1 MDKQRYDQRVR
12 VFVEVRGGEA
22 DWELAGE
29 RFAAHGWPV
38 REAAPAGE
46 GPLGEAVE
54 ARPDSR
60 VYEIEVRLPGI
71 AKGADL
77 GAARR
82 VAKALRA
89 ARVEGYVRRAD
100 VLHRD
105 REMPSYWRAVDT
117 RSRPRPAGAGPGR
130 LLYRAGLAL
139 GLADG
144 RTLVHAEGRQ
154 ALRLARAGLGA
165 EALVTGV
172 RPLDGRWREPRGR
185 LPEELLERR
194 LWGLFLWALA
204 TAGAL
209 PFLEGRTGWPR
220 GFWLVVL
227 GAGFFG
233 TLRAGAQ
240 LLPRNPVGGGLTGAL
255 MLAACVLTVGGG
267 PGGEPASRA
276 QVAIVAVVVLVV
288 VGLGML
294 VRQWSWGEWVAW
306 AVPLAVTLAVST
318 LAAAGSLLHA
328 FYADGFG
335 LTPGDLD
342 VPPVWKALAAVKLLT
357 LTSLALVP
365 PALWGL
371 ARHRHHFYATPGESF
386 NFLLWPLMILL
397 LVAAVGQL
405 VLETAEEAV
414 DRTTSAAERGT
425 DPPPFFGVHPEWTC
439 VEPVIPVGRLPVEG
453 PPLDPARPYLSFGV
467 AGGNAVLWDA
477 EAGEAVKVPASKVR
491 LVPAEG
497 AEQVCR
503 GV

>member
-185 LPEELLERR
+185 LSEEVRERR
-194 LWGLFLWALA
+194 ALA
-204 TAGAL
+204 LGIWATTTASAL
-209 PFLEGRTGWPR
+209 PFALSATGWP
-220 GFWLVVL
+220 FVLWAVVL
-227 GAGFFG
+227 MAGAIG
-233 TLRAGAQ
+233 TLLVGARLSSRGWAAGVA
-240 LLPRNPVGGGLTGAL
+240 RSGA
-255 MLAACVLTVGGG
+255 VLGCFFL
-267 PGGEPASRA
+267 
-276 QVAIVAVVVLVV
+276 LVV
-288 VGLGML
+288 VVGYEAADRSRGLGAPVILLIAAGLWLL

-306 AVPLAVTLAVST
+306 GVPLGATFAVSSFV
-318 LAAAGSLLHA
+318 AAGSVLHA
-328 FYADGFG
+328 LYAVGFD
-335 LTPGDLD
+335 LSPDDLD
-342 VPPVWKALAAVKLLT
+342 VPPLWQALAALRLLAVV
-357 LTSLALVP
+357 SLVLA
-365 PALWGL
+365 PAAWWGV
-371 ARHRHHFYATPGESF
+371 ARHRHHHYATPGDSF
-386 NFLLWPLMILL
+386 NLLLWLL
-397 LVAAVGQL
+397 LLTITLIGAAFGAL
-405 VLETAEEAV
+405 HTASDAV
-414 DRTTSAAERGT
+414 TRTTEAAERGA
-425 DPPPFFGVHPEWTC
+425 DPAPFFGVDPNWTC
-439 VEPVIPVGRLPVEG
+439 VEPVESLARIPGEG

-477 EAGEAVKVPASKVR
+477 EAGKAVKVPASKVR

-497 AEQVCR
+497 ADQVCR

>member
-105 REMPSYWRAVDT
+105 RERLPYWRAVDT
-117 RSRPRPAGAGPGR
+117 SARPRPATSWFGR
-130 LLYRAGLAL
+130 RLYWTCLDRPT
-139 GLADG
+139 D
-144 RTLVHAEGRQ
+144 RHSLVQAEAEQ
-154 ALRLARAGLGA
+154 ALRLARAGQWDVA
-165 EALVTGV
+165 PPTGV
-172 RPLDGRWREPRGR
+172 RVLYGGSGRAANRVSVEY
-185 LPEELLERR
+185 EERSLGAVL
-194 LWGLFLWALA
+194 LWALG
-204 TAGAL
+204 TAAVL
-209 PFLEGRTGWPR
+209 PFILAASG
-220 GFWLVVL
+220 LVL
-227 GAGFFG
+227 GFCLTVFALGTAG
-233 TLRAGAQ
+233 TLRAAAR
-240 LLPRNPVGGGLTGAL
+240 LLSWWGVLGGGLFIGVFGLLMTGGL
-255 MLAACVLTVGGG
+255 GFG
-267 PGGEPASRA
+267 PVSRR
-276 QVAIVAVVVLVV
+276 QVALSAAAALISG
-288 VGLGML
+288 GLWLLG
-294 VRQWSWGEWVAW
+294 RQWRSGEWVAW
-306 AVPLAVTLAVST
+306 AVPLAATLSLST
-318 LAAAGSLLHA
+318 LVTAGSVLHTLYAAGFELDPS
-328 FYADGFG
+328 
-335 LTPGDLD
+335 DLD
-342 VPPVWKALAAVKLLT
+342 VSPIWKVFAAAKLLELLSFALAL
-357 LTSLALVP
+357 
-365 PALWGL
+365 PAWWGV
-371 ARHRHHFYATPGESF
+371 ARHRHHFYALPGESF
-386 NFLLWPLMILL
+386 SFVLWFAMTIAT
-397 LVAAVGQL
+397 VTVTAYL
-405 VLETAEEAV
+405 VLAAAGQAIT
-414 DRTTSAAERGT
+414 RTTEAAERGT
-425 DPPPFFGVHPEWTC
+425 DPPPFFGVQPDWTC
-439 VEPVIPVGRLPVEG
+439 VEPVVPADKISGEG

-497 AEQVCR
+497 ADQVCR

>member
-172 RPLDGRWREPRGR
+172 RPLDGRWRSR
-185 LPEELLERR
+185 
-194 LWGLFLWALA
+194 
-204 TAGAL
+204 
-209 PFLEGRTGWPR
+209 
-220 GFWLVVL
+220 
-227 GAGFFG
+227 
-233 TLRAGAQ
+233 
-240 LLPRNPVGGGLTGAL
+240 GGGFPKN
-255 MLAACVLTVGGG
+255 CWSGGCGDSSCG
-267 PGGEPASRA
+267 PSPPRA
-276 QVAIVAVVVLVV
+276 
-288 VGLGML
+288 
-294 VRQWSWGEWVAW
+294 R
-306 AVPLAVTLAVST
+306 
-318 LAAAGSLLHA
+318 
-328 FYADGFG
+328 
-335 LTPGDLD
+335 
-342 VPPVWKALAAVKLLT
+342 
-357 LTSLALVP
+357 
-365 PALWGL
+365 
-371 ARHRHHFYATPGESF
+371 
-386 NFLLWPLMILL
+386 
-397 LVAAVGQL
+397 
-405 VLETAEEAV
+405 
-414 DRTTSAAERGT
+414 
-425 DPPPFFGVHPEWTC
+425 
-439 VEPVIPVGRLPVEG
+439 
-453 PPLDPARPYLSFGV
+453 
-467 AGGNAVLWDA
+467 
-477 EAGEAVKVPASKVR
+477 
-491 LVPAEG
+491 
-497 AEQVCR
+497 CR
-503 GV
+503 S